1 MARCDVLPLNNKSGI
16 TSRTMNPETVA
27 QYGETVKSTNVTA
40 YRVDGDILTGLQ
52 EGRLGPIIDGTAQ
65 LMPKAV
71 GTPVTLDGQSIT
83 TVGRHFGR
91 HLMGDVANG
100 TNQQVTTDQFGL
112 VSQMNSSH

>member
-1 MARCDVLPLNNKSGI
+1 MARCDVLPLNNKPGI

-27 QYGETVKSTNVTA
+27 QYGETVKSTNITA
-40 YRVDGDILTGLQ
+40 YRVGGDILTGLQ
-52 EGRLGPIIDGTAQ
+52 EGRLGPISDGTAQ

-83 TVGRHFGR
+83 TVGRH
-91 HLMGDVANG
+91 LMGDVTNG
-100 TNQQVTTDQFGL
+100 INQQVATDQFGL

>member
-1 MARCDVLPLNNKSGI
+1 MARCDVLPLNNKLGI

-27 QYGETVKSTNVTA
+27 QYGGTVQSTNITA
-40 YRVDGDILTGLQ
+40 YRVDGGILTGLQ
-52 EGRLGPIIDGTAQ
+52 EGRLGPIGDGTAQ

-83 TVGRHFGR
+83 TVGRH
-91 HLMGDVANG
+91 LMGDVTNG
-100 TNQQVTTDQFGL
+100 INQQVATDQFGL